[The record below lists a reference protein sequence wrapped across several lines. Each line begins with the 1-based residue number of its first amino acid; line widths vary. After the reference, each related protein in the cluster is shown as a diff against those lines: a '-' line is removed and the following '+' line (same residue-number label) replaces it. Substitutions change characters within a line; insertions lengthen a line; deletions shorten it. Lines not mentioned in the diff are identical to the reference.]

1 MKLSKPR
8 SLNRPLYCL
17 EQVKKTT
24 KVFIIKAKRSHLNNF
39 TWCGVKCGKRLNL
52 SKVTPT
58 MNLSKSG
65 NIDTIYINARGKVDV
80 KSMADLSQMT
90 RAANYSSD
98 KSSSKIPLYFKNSVT
113 TMPQGK
119 KVFWDNCT
127 QVLH

>member
-1 MKLSKPR
+1 
-8 SLNRPLYCL
+8 
-17 EQVKKTT
+17 
-24 KVFIIKAKRSHLNNF
+24 
-39 TWCGVKCGKRLNL
+39 
-52 SKVTPT
+52 

-119 KVFWDNCT
+119 KGILRG
-127 QVLH
+127 LHTGYTLIN